1 MIQRVDTED
10 EEIVEDVVV
19 LEDVK
24 DKDKVDGMWYF
35 CGSLRQDW
43 ICEKFTATSV
53 DNGAKYGERDFHH
66 PS

>member
-24 DKDKVDGMWYF
+24 DKDKVDGM
-35 CGSLRQDW
+35 
-43 ICEKFTATSV
+43 
-53 DNGAKYGERDFHH
+53 
-66 PS
+66 